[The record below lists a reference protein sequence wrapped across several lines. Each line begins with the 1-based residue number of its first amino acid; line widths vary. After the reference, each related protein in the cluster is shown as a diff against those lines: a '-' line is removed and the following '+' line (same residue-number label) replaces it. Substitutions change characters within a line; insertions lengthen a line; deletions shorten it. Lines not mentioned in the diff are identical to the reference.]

1 MPLLLPYKAL
11 IALSTPA
18 CFPMAACFPI
28 AAPQNLHQVW
38 EARVSFCLQQLPRSG
53 KLALLHHAYPWLI
66 LQSYLSLSLSLSL
79 SLALSLCTLG
89 MAQLQAQVFPTVLSA
104 AAEDRRI

>member
-1 MPLLLPYKAL
+1 
-11 IALSTPA
+11 
-18 CFPMAACFPI
+18 MAACFPI
-28 AAPQNLHQVW
+28 AAPQNLHRVW

-79 SLALSLCTLG
+79 WSFSLCTLG
-89 MAQLQAQVFPTVLSA
+89 MAQLQAQVFPTVLNA
-104 AAEDRRI
+104 AAGR

>member
-11 IALSTPA
+11 IAVSTPA

-53 KLALLHHAYPWLI
+53 KLALLNHSYPWLI
-66 LQSYLSLSLSLSL
+66 LQSYLSLSLSLWSF
-79 SLALSLCTLG
+79 SLCTLG
-89 MAQLQAQVFPTVLSA
+89 MAQLQAQVFPTVLNA
-104 AAEDRRI
+104 AAGR